1 MIKLCLA
8 LLAAGL
14 SHGCADSNENTDI
27 VKQKSVINAAS
38 EPASE
43 SAPAITVSPDL
54 DREKRLAEQI
64 IDAIFDGE
72 PVWLDAAGNQ
82 FLGIYTESQ
91 SDSGNRAVL
100 ILHGRGYHPDW
111 EQVVRPLRIGLTE
124 PGWNTLS
131 LQMPVL
137 EKEARFYDY
146 IPIFPAAFP
155 RIEAGIRYLKEKG
168 NDTIV
173 LISHSCGVHMAMEW
187 IRNRD
192 SSGIDGFIGIGM
204 GATDYG
210 QPMKAPFPFEKI
222 SVPVLD
228 IYGALDYPAVLYG
241 AEDRLAAIRAAG
253 NPLSEQV
260 ILEDADHYM
269 HEQDDVLLETV
280 SDWLSHLQGQR

>member
-1 MIKLCLA
+1 MLKLCLV

-14 SHGCADSNENTDI
+14 LHGCADSIENTD
-27 VKQKSVINAAS
+27 SVEQGSAPDAAS
-38 EPASE
+38 EPVSEPASGTN
-43 SAPAITVSPDL
+43 ASPDL
-54 DREKRLAEQI
+54 EREKRLSEQI

-72 PVWLDAAGNQ
+72 PVWLDAAGHQ

-91 SDSGNRAVL
+91 SDSSNRAVL

-124 PGWNTLS
+124 SGWNTLA

-137 EKEARFYDY
+137 EKEAKFYDY

-155 RIEAGIRYLKEKG
+155 RIEAGIRYLQEQG

-173 LISHSCGVHMAMEW
+173 LISHSCGVHMAMAW

-253 NPLSEQV
+253 NPQSEQV

-269 HEQDDVLLETV
+269 HEQDEELLETV
-280 SDWLSHLQGQR
+280 SVWLNNIFN